1 MRRDIWTMQLQ
12 IFETLEMGTE
22 VLLVKR
28 IARNK
33 RKPIFF
39 DFLTV
44 STGPKLDN
52 LAENIINAFFHVLIQ
67 SFKVGS

>member
-12 IFETLEMGTE
+12 IFETLEMGME

-33 RKPIFF
+33 RKPVFF

-44 STGPKLDN
+44 STGPN
-52 LAENIINAFFHVLIQ
+52 WIIWPRI
-67 SFKVGS
+67 